1 MKTYCRICEAHCGLD
16 IDIDSNTETILK
28 IRADKTH
35 PVSRGYACIK
45 GIGLDAIHHDS
56 QRLNHP
62 LKKVGNSWQQISWPQ
77 AIEEI
82 GAKVKA
88 LAATHSP
95 RSIAMYAGN
104 PTFFNFKSVMFVHDF
119 LKSIG
124 SSNLFSSHSID
135 VNNKL
140 FTATK
145 VYGRSM
151 VHPIPDFDNTQFFM
165 CLGSNPVVSQMSFLL
180 IPNALGEL
188 QKIEQ
193 RGGKV
198 VIVDPRKTETAEKVG
213 EHVFIRPSSD
223 VYLLLA
229 MLNIMAAQYLPDLD
243 QYDYAATDIEA
254 FIAIGK
260 EWTPERCAELTGI
273 SALSL
278 RELARQYFTAD
289 GAVLY
294 MSTGVNMGP
303 FGSICYWLI
312 QGLSLLSGN
321 LDSKGGLI
329 FSQGPFDAVQL
340 AEDLG
345 IGGEEDGRTLQD
357 GWGKVASC
365 FPSNALAD
373 EILIDHPEKIRA
385 LFVLAG
391 NPVHSIPGNN
401 MPAAMAELELV
412 VSIDIYQNETAM
424 YADYI
429 LPATDML
436 ERSDF
441 PISWTSLR
449 STPFTQYTKRVIAPK
464 FERREEWEILSD
476 LAIACGASPFALTT
490 CNALAHI
497 NRWLNWLPGDL
508 RLTPDHILAL
518 LLKKGGRTT
527 LKQLR
532 DAPQGVPL
540 PAPPVGLFLGV
551 QVPTIDNKMQLAPVA
566 LMEDLSRLD
575 DIAQRL
581 LQQQGLVL
589 IGQRERKTHNSWMHS
604 SPFIKHKNSNAVLIN
619 PADALAR
626 NVTDGD
632 IVTLAGNN
640 SELQLPVKITENI
653 MPGVVVVP
661 HGWGHAASG
670 VASAQQSPGENI
682 NYIIP
687 GGNGNIEPVSGQAII
702 HGHSVELSKVT

>member
-1 MKTYCRICEAHCGLD
+1 
-16 IDIDSNTETILK
+16 
-28 IRADKTH
+28 
-35 PVSRGYACIK
+35 
-45 GIGLDAIHHDS
+45 
-56 QRLNHP
+56 
-62 LKKVGNSWQQISWPQ
+62 
-77 AIEEI
+77 
-82 GAKVKA
+82 
-88 LAATHSP
+88 
-95 RSIAMYAGN
+95 
-104 PTFFNFKSVMFVHDF
+104 
-119 LKSIG
+119 
-124 SSNLFSSHSID
+124 
-135 VNNKL
+135 
-140 FTATK
+140 
-145 VYGRSM
+145 
-151 VHPIPDFDNTQFFM
+151 
-165 CLGSNPVVSQMSFLL
+165 
-180 IPNALGEL
+180 
-188 QKIEQ
+188 
-193 RGGKV
+193 
-198 VIVDPRKTETAEKVG
+198 
-213 EHVFIRPSSD
+213 
-223 VYLLLA
+223 
-229 MLNIMAAQYLPDLD
+229 
-243 QYDYAATDIEA
+243 
-254 FIAIGK
+254 
-260 EWTPERCAELTGI
+260 
-273 SALSL
+273 
-278 RELARQYFTAD
+278 
-289 GAVLY
+289 
-294 MSTGVNMGP
+294 
-303 FGSICYWLI
+303 
-312 QGLSLLSGN
+312 
-321 LDSKGGLI
+321 
-329 FSQGPFDAVQL
+329 
-340 AEDLG
+340 
-345 IGGEEDGRTLQD
+345 
-357 GWGKVASC
+357 
-365 FPSNALAD
+365 
-373 EILIDHPEKIRA
+373 KIRA